1 MVEGGLCHHVLAK
14 PDMKA
19 WIPATDAK
27 TSVGILMPRGNF
39 HRNTEGKDS
48 TADAQEGR
56 KAPFHLPC
64 VPAKAAELQVKRDL
78 SRVLPRGDAEAV
90 SEPPAPPTTPD
101 TTKSLTS
108 S

>member
-19 WIPATDAK
+19 WIPATDVK

-39 HRNTEGKDS
+39 HCNTEGKDS

-56 KAPFHLPC
+56 KATFHLPC
-64 VPAKAAELQVKRDL
+64 VPAKATELQVKRDL
-78 SRVLPRGDAEAV
+78 SRVLPRGEAEAV
-90 SEPPAPPTTPD
+90 SEPPAPPTMPD

>member
-19 WIPATDAK
+19 WIPATDVK

-56 KAPFHLPC
+56 KALFHLPC

-78 SRVLPRGDAEAV
+78 SRVLPRGEAEAV
-90 SEPPAPPTTPD
+90 SEPPAPPTMPD